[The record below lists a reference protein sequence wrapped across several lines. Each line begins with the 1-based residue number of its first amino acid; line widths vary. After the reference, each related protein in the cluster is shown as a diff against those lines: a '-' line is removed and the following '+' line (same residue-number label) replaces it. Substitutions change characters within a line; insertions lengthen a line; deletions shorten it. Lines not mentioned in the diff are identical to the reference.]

1 MTLTVREAARQHIE
15 SRFRAAID
23 RDISGLAA
31 DECQMRALITPDGLP
46 AARLCLGSHS
56 AVADLLFRPFRCD
69 WEEVV
74 YVYDGTRG
82 EQSRYLKAKLD
93 LTIALAESGDRL
105 TPLVETS
112 LDAAHAALEAL
123 WLVWAGYQATTTD
136 DLAQALDE
144 LNWGEEP

>member
-1 MTLTVREAARQHIE
+1 MTLALREAARHQIE
-15 SRFRAAID
+15 NRFRAAVD

-31 DECQMRALITPDGLP
+31 DECQMRGLSTPEGTP

-56 AVADLLFRPFRCD
+56 AVADLLFRPLRCD
-69 WEEVV
+69 WQDVV

-93 LTIALAESGDRL
+93 LTIALAESGDSL
-105 TPLVETS
+105 TPFVEIK
-112 LDAAHAALEAL
+112 LEAAHRALEQL

-136 DLAQALDE
+136 DLAQAV
-144 LNWGEEP
+144 EEFE